1 MLTLIP
7 KRNRS
12 AVSMRADETDNWG
25 QEALDE
31 KEAYTLMLRD
41 PSIKVRDF
49 FFFFYS
55 SKSTSVLLMSRT
67 VGVLHIRVA
76 AECVSV

>member
-25 QEALDE
+25 NEALDE
-31 KEAYTLMLRD
+31 KEAYTLVLRD
-41 PSIKVRDF
+41 PTIKVL
-49 FFFFYS
+49 S
-55 SKSTSVLLMSRT
+55 SKLFLSHSTEPFFASQKQ
-67 VGVLHIRVA
+67 II
-76 AECVSV
+76 